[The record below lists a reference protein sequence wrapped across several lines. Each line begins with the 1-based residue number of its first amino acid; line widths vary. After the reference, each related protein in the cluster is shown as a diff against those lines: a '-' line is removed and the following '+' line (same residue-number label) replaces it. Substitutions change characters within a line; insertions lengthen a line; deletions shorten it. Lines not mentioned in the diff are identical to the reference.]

1 MCTDRKCDAKN
12 VAGGTYYHFGIRNSV
27 LAELA
32 SLDFDLRDLTDTLTL
47 RVNIDGLP
55 LFRSNNVSLWPILSR
70 IKEIPNSNVFV
81 IGLYSGVI
89 KPSNVQEY
97 LNEFIQDVKV
107 VVQEGIQYNYVH
119 FTVAAPDAFIC
130 DAPAGAFLKCVK
142 GHNGYYACERCTQK
156 GVHINRRMSFA
167 ELSGE
172 RRTDQT
178 FREMGYEEHQ
188 GGVSPLSE
196 LGVGLVSSFVLD
208 YMHLVC
214 LGAMRQ
220 LIYLWLKGP
229 LKCRQSVKNLTMIS
243 AFMAS
248 VRQYLPRNFSRKPRS
263 LLEISMWKATELRQF
278 LLYTGPVV
286 PLKNIPDTM
295 YRNLILLSVS
305 IRILL
310 SPDLCTENCDYAED
324 ILKNFVQDFGIIYG
338 LEFVGY
344 NIHSLI
350 HIAQDARNFG
360 PLDSISC
367 FPFETYLGKFKKI
380 VQRPQNPVQ
389 QIVRRIHE
397 KQKVA
402 KQKKISIS
410 SPLKQLHFSG
420 PVTDELGTCQQY
432 RQYKCCKG
440 DNCFSLGGRTLI
452 VRNILLSSCETP
464 NVLCHFFKSYEF
476 FFSYPIDSACL
487 GIHFVSNLSKDLHV
501 ISVEELRR

>member
-1 MCTDRKCDAKN
+1 M
-12 VAGGTYYHFGIRNSV
+12 
-27 LAELA
+27 
-32 SLDFDLRDLTDTLTL
+32 
-47 RVNIDGLP
+47 
-55 LFRSNNVSLWPILSR
+55 SLWPILGR
-70 IKEIPNSNVFV
+70 IKEIPNSNVFM
-81 IGLYSGVI
+81 IGLYSGVT

-107 VVQEGIQYNYVH
+107 VVQEGLHYNDVH

-130 DAPAGAFLKCVK
+130 DAPARAFLKCVK
-142 GHNGYYACERCTQK
+142 GHTGYYTCERCTQK
-156 GVHINRRMSFA
+156 GVHVNRRMSFP
-167 ELSGE
+167 ELSAE
-172 RRTDQT
+172 IRTDQT
-178 FREMGYEEHQ
+178 FREMGYEGHQ

-220 LIYLWLKGP
+220 LIYLWFKGP
-229 LKCRQSVKNLTMIS
+229 LKCRQSVQNLTTIS

-248 VRQYLPRNFSRKPRS
+248 VRQYLPRNFARKPRS

-286 PLKNIPDTM
+286 LLKNMPNTM
-295 YRNLILLSVS
+295 YRNFILLSVS

-324 ILKNFVQDFGIIYG
+324 ILKLFVQDFGLIYG

-367 FPFETYLGKFKKI
+367 FPFKTYLGKLKKI
-380 VQRPQNPVQ
+380 VRRPQNPVQ

-397 KQKVA
+397 KQRVA

-432 RQYKCCKG
+432 RQYNDGQTFISCCKG
-440 DNCFSLGGRTLI
+440 DNCFSLGGRILI
-452 VRNILLSSCETP
+452 VRNILLSSCETVK
-464 NVLCHFFKSYEF
+464 VLCHFFENYES
-476 FFSYPIDSACL
+476 FFSYPIDSTCL

-501 ISVEELRR
+501 VLVEELRRKIVLLPFKSGYVAFPQLH